1 MHSVL
6 QETIFKYDAYR
17 YGSENSVE
25 EFDLFSKVLKTDP
38 VSIFFVSILMD
49 MCSSGVVL
57 WYFF

>member
-57 WYFF
+57 